1 MEQFNTARAGGA
13 VRLRRWLVGGA
24 LACISVHSWAQFA
37 PPLAATSVAVT
48 DRLIVKY
55 RNEQPLPVSVMGTDV
70 GNSGGKMQPLA
81 NAKLSKLQ
89 RKLGESTF
97 TVAQESATS
106 FGARVVNL
114 GRIASVSEVS
124 QLAQNLVASDAEIE
138 YAVPDRFIYLAQNL
152 APMAP
157 SPSAAADQWS
167 LYDPLS
173 GIRALSAW
181 QLFTALPQRRVT
193 DPNFPLVAI
202 IDSGYR
208 PHVNLPMPFM
218 GQDYVDGSST
228 PLDRGD
234 SRTSGQCPNVPVP
247 QASTWHGLAVE
258 GIIAARIS
266 TDLGVSGVAGAG
278 AGVLQQRVFGPCG
291 GYLSNYL
298 AAIRD
303 AVDFRSPVGQRVR
316 VINLSQAGPAPCDAP
331 LQAEISR
338 AVAAGVA
345 VVVSAGNEAK
355 DVSSSSPANCRGTIA
370 VAATDRQ
377 GNRAPYSNFG
387 SGVAL
392 AAPGGDS
399 YSRTLNDGVLTTTLN
414 LSGVEPTGQQASDY
428 NYVQGTSF
436 AAPHVSAAAAL
447 LFNLNP
453 QFTPE
458 QIKSML
464 MDSAKAVPG
473 VCAGGCG
480 AGLLDLRRALEMA
493 QLQKNSA
500 KLCRTFPACPR

>member
-1 MEQFNTARAGGA
+1 MNQFKSARAGGA
-13 VRLRRWLVGGA
+13 VRLQRLLFGA
-24 LACISVHSWAQFA
+24 LVFASMSSWAQFA
-37 PPLAATSVAVT
+37 PSLAATSVPVT

-55 RNEQPLPVSVMGTDV
+55 RSEQPIPVTVMGTD
-70 GNSGGKMQPLA
+70 GGSAGGGKMQPLA
-81 NAKLSKLQ
+81 SAKLSKLQ
-89 RKLGESTF
+89 RKLAESTF
-97 TVAQESATS
+97 TVAQESSTS
-106 FGARVVNL
+106 YGARVVSL
-114 GRIASVSEVS
+114 GRVASVSEVS
-124 QLAQNLVASDAEIE
+124 QLAQNLAAGDPEIE
-138 YAVPDRFIYLAQNL
+138 YAVPDRFIYLAQ
-152 APMAP
+152 MAP
-157 SPSAAADQWS
+157 NPSAAADQWS
-167 LYDPLS
+167 LYDPIS
-173 GIRALSAW
+173 GIRAMSAW
-181 QLFTALPQRRVT
+181 QLFTTLPQRRVT

-208 PHVNLPMPFM
+208 PHVDIPMPLM
-218 GQDYVDGSST
+218 GQDYVDGSPT

-247 QASTWHGLAVE
+247 QASSWHGLAIE
-258 GIIAARIS
+258 GIIAARIQ
-266 TDLGVSGVAGAG
+266 TVLGVSGVAGGA

-291 GYLSNYL
+291 AYLSNYL

-303 AVDFRSPVGQRVR
+303 AVDFRSPAGQRVR
-316 VINLSQAGPAPCDAP
+316 VINLSQAGSAPCDAP

-355 DVSSSSPANCRGTIA
+355 EVSTSSPANCRGTIA
-370 VAATDRQ
+370 VAATDRL

-387 SGVAL
+387 KGVTL

-399 YSRTLNDGVLTTTLN
+399 FSRTLNDGVLTTTLN

-453 QFTPE
+453 QLTAE
-458 QIKSML
+458 QVKSML

-493 QLQKNSA
+493 QQQKSSA
-500 KLCRTFPACPR
+500 KLCSTFPLCPR